1 MLTISIK
8 KMVPGFKKKFTV
20 YFEIISLGVN
30 V

>member
-1 MLTISIK
+1 
-8 KMVPGFKKKFTV
+8 MVPGFKKKFTV